1 MKKRISSYL
10 ILIPQL
16 SFAWLGKI
24 VGVSDGDTTT
34 VMHSGKGEKIR
45 LYGIDCPEKRQAFG
59 TKAKQFTSTMVY
71 GKVVEVEPMDT
82 ERYGRTV
89 GLVSINGKSINEEL
103 VKNGF
108 AWVFTRYSDK
118 PFCNQWYKS
127 QDEARQKKLG
137 LWLRSSIFS

>member
-10 ILIPQL
+10 LIPQL
-16 SFAWLGKI
+16 SFAWQGKI
-24 VGVSDGDTTT
+24 VGVSDGDTTN

-108 AWVFTRYSDK
+108 A
-118 PFCNQWYKS
+118 
-127 QDEARQKKLG
+127 
-137 LWLRSSIFS
+137 